1 MRTNRTADIIII
13 GAGVYGCGI
22 AYNLAK
28 NGANNV
34 VLLERKAICSGGTA
48 KSCAASRTHYSI
60 QTNLIHAVESLKIFE
75 NFGEIV
81 GGDPGFRRTGY
92 LILGPQEYGEPMQA
106 VFRRQNEY
114 GIDTTTVSREEAAR
128 IHPLLYLDD
137 VEVIGYD
144 TRGGFCD
151 PYLTTTSYARR
162 AQDLGVIIETNTP
175 VTGIRLNGQVK
186 TVQTPSGDFESSIV
200 VLAAGPWTQAVG
212 KMIGVEFPYVVSR
225 HKVITLKGDQPYQ
238 IDWPIVK
245 DLTTP
250 DKIYIRS
257 DRGGTVLIGTGD
269 HGDPIQDPD
278 SLTDHVDQAHV
289 ARIGALISRRMPE
302 FFRTAECTAS
312 WTGPYDI
319 TPDWN
324 PLVGPLPGLEDIYV
338 AVGFSGHGFKL
349 APTISEALAQSVL
362 GLEPRLPISEYSM
375 TRFSQG
381 DALHGAYG
389 IGSIS

>member
-1 MRTNRTADIIII
+1 MSENRTADIIVI
-13 GAGVYGCGI
+13 GGGLYGCSI

-28 NGANNV
+28 NGAKNV
-34 VLLERKAICSGGTA
+34 MLLERKAICSGGTA

-75 NFGEIV
+75 NFAEVV
-81 GGDPGFRRTGY
+81 GGDAGFRHTGY
-92 LILGPQEYGEPMQA
+92 LILGPEEYGEPMQA
-106 VFRRQNEY
+106 VFRMQNEC
-114 GIDTTTVSREEAAR
+114 GIDTETISREEAAQ
-128 IHPLLYLDD
+128 IHPLLHLDD

-144 TRGGFCD
+144 TRGGYCD
-151 PYLTTTSYARR
+151 PHLTTTSYARR
-162 AQDLGVIIETNTP
+162 AEELGVTIHTDTP
-175 VTGIRLNGQVK
+175 VTGIRLNGQIK
-186 TVQTPSGDFESSIV
+186 SVQTPTGDFESSIV
-200 VLAAGPWTQAVG
+200 VLAAGPWTQMLG
-212 KMIGVEFPYVVSR
+212 QMLGVEFPYVITR
-225 HKVITLKGDQPYQ
+225 HKVITLKSDQPYQ

-250 DKIYIRS
+250 DKIYLRS
-257 DRGGTVLIGTGD
+257 ANGGLVLIGTGD
-269 HGDPIQDPD
+269 HGDPIEDAD
-278 SLTDHVDQAHV
+278 SLTDRVDQEHI
-289 ARIGALISRRMPE
+289 ARIDVLISKRMPT
-302 FFRTAECTAS
+302 FAKAECTAS

-324 PLVGPLPGLEDIYV
+324 PLVGAVPGLEDIYV

-381 DALHGAYG
+381 QALHGAYG